1 MERANQQ
8 ASIITGSL
16 LPAASLLRTVGDM
29 VVCDM
34 SFRDR
39 QLPMSLLGCRKFH
52 DDGSLHG

>member
-8 ASIITGSL
+8 VSMFTGSL
-16 LPAASLLRTVGDM
+16 LPASSLRTVGDM
-29 VVCDM
+29 IVCDI

-52 DDGSLHG
+52 DDGFLHG